1 MLPFFFL
8 SKQLPDALIPTIPG
22 PEMPL
27 ACLTDFRAL
36 AQERLPKS
44 TWDFI
49 EGGADDSFTRDDNIA
64 AFKRKLFVAEHRIRL
79 RPRYLKNVVNVD
91 TRTTIQGEEITAPIC
106 ISPTGFHCLV
116 WPDGEMS
123 TARAA
128 QAAGVC
134 YITSTFATC
143 ALEDIAATAPR
154 GLRWFQLYVH
164 PDRQLSKQ
172 LVQRVE
178 SLGFKALVITVDVP
192 KLGNRRHDIRNQLDL
207 KLNLLLKDFYWLKE
221 RTSMPYFQMSPIDSS
236 ICWNDLSWLQSITRL
251 PIILKGILTKEDAEL
266 AVKHNIHGIIV
277 SNHGGRQLDDVLASI
292 DALAEVVAAVKGKME
307 VYLDGGIRTG
317 NDVLKALAL
326 GAKCVFLGRPILWGL
341 AYKGEDGVK
350 ELLNIIKNEFHTSMA
365 LTGCQSVA
373 EISQDM
379 IQFSRL

>member
-1 MLPFFFL
+1 EGDKID
-8 SKQLPDALIPTIPG
+8 SESGG

-64 AFKRKLFVAEHRIRL
+64 AFKRIRL